1 MGFLAKN
8 AYFPACSNSTGILL
22 RKRFR
27 FILDLQMIITNLNPD
42 QTHIQAITDS
52 AIVWLSGSRHKLSG
66 FSDYKA
72 SLGQ

>member
-27 FILDLQMIITNLNPD
+27 FILDFQMIITNLNPD
-42 QTHIQAITDS
+42 QTHIQTIAETD
-52 AIVWLSGSRHKLSG
+52 I
-66 FSDYKA
+66 D
-72 SLGQ
+72 